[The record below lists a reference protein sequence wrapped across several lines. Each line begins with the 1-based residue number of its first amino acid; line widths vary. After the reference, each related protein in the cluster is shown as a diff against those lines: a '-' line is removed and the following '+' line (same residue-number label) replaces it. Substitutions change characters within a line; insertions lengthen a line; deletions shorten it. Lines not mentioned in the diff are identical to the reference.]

1 MGLSRLPPSQ
11 EATTNPASCAVEMDE
26 AAARLTPK
34 SSTTAITKNGVAVKT
49 IDAPDAA
56 TRIPGVTFGLI
67 EVTSR

>member
-1 MGLSRLPPSQ
+1 M
-11 EATTNPASCAVEMDE
+11 EE

-34 SSTTAITKNGVAVKT
+34 SSTTAVTKNGVAVKT